1 MRVEAIP
8 IHGVGSMKESTKETS
23 VKSLN
28 GTSLDEEQQI
38 QELNSS
44 IKSNVDQNEME
55 LSLKTV
61 DVKHLSVEG
70 TKKST
75 IVKTMKI
82 KHKTSIQPKIL
93 ILTCMGTLNQK
104 TMSHSPG

>member
-1 MRVEAIP
+1 M
-8 IHGVGSMKESTKETS
+8 HGVVSMKATTKETT
-23 VKSLN
+23 VKSLSGN
-28 GTSLDEEQQI
+28 SLDDEQRV

-70 TKKST
+70 TKK
-75 IVKTMKI
+75 
-82 KHKTSIQPKIL
+82 
-93 ILTCMGTLNQK
+93 
-104 TMSHSPG
+104 